1 MIKYDVLYK
10 NGKIFTSDDNLPH
23 AQAMAVKD
31 GKIAWVG
38 QDKEADE
45 SQALK
50 IVDLAGR
57 RILPG
62 FVDSHMHAIMLADC
76 CQQISALPP
85 AVSSIDDL
93 LSEIQKVRA
102 SQQAGQWIQGWGY
115 DEGKLKEHTAPN
127 RYDLDRGCSDSPVI
141 VKRTCGHVCAVNS
154 KALEM
159 AGVTADTPDP
169 EGVKIGLKEN

>member
-38 QDKEADE
+38 QDKDADE

-62 FVDSHMHAIMLADC
+62 L
-76 CQQISALPP
+76 
-85 AVSSIDDL
+85 
-93 LSEIQKVRA
+93 
-102 SQQAGQWIQGWGY
+102 
-115 DEGKLKEHTAPN
+115 
-127 RYDLDRGCSDSPVI
+127 
-141 VKRTCGHVCAVNS
+141 
-154 KALEM
+154 
-159 AGVTADTPDP
+159 
-169 EGVKIGLKEN
+169 